1 MYFLCGGTF
10 LVEIQIVLHL
20 EGLNTNCHLLCHI
33 SSCRRSSCNW
43 APPSSFETTP
53 YNNASSAKSLSE
65 DLRLLGRSFTYSRNS
80 SGPKTVPCG
89 TPHVTRD
96 IDKRPTRNSSGPK
109 TVPCGTPHVTGEGL
123 ELWPWQATDWV
134 GFVRRIQTSYATGHG
149 YHNTVTYLRDLHGGP
164 CRMPY
169 WSPAQQH
176 GLTCHL
182 E

>member
-89 TPHVTRD
+89 TPHVT
-96 IDKRPTRNSSGPK
+96 
-109 TVPCGTPHVTGEGL
+109 GEGL

-149 YHNTVTYLRDLHGGP
+149 YHNTVTYLRTFARNFSNIDFFLKLLP
-164 CRMPY
+164 
-169 WSPAQQH
+169 
-176 GLTCHL
+176 L
-182 E
+182 